1 VTPRSLWLQEALG
14 RPGEED
20 LPPLQGDA
28 RADVCIVG
36 GGYTGLW
43 TALRLKEHDPALDV
57 LIVER
62 DVCGGGASGRNGGFV
77 LSWWSKLASL
87 EKTMGAGEALRLA
100 RASAAAVDEIGAFCE
115 MHGIDAHFRR
125 DGWLWAAT
133 SAAQV
138 GAWEETLATAER
150 LGVRPFRHLE
160 RDEAA
165 RLAGSPTHLA
175 GVFEETGATV
185 QPALLARGLRRVA
198 LERGVRIHERS
209 PMTALERE
217 RPPRVRTP
225 GGTVTA
231 TKVVLASG
239 AWSAGIR
246 ELRRTLV
253 VVASDM
259 VATEPIPAVLE
270 EIGWTSGMCISD
282 SRLLVNYYRTTRDGR
297 LAWGKGGGA
306 MAFAGKVGPA
316 FEGAS
321 PCADEVTARLRSL
334 YPRLRD
340 VPITHSWTG
349 PIDRNATA
357 LPYFGRLGGR
367 EDVQFGY
374 GFSGNGVGPC
384 FVAGRI
390 LASRLL
396 ERDDEWAAAAFPEGP
411 VGHFP
416 RSRTGD
422 FPPEPLRYVSG
433 LVVRG
438 AVARKEEAENAGR
451 PPGRLTR
458 RLAALAPAGLV
469 PTRGS

>member
-1 VTPRSLWLQEALG
+1 VTVRSLWLQEALAL
-14 RPGEED
+14 PGED
-20 LPPLQGDA
+20 DAPRLDGDV

-36 GGYTGLW
+36 GGFTGLW

-57 LIVER
+57 AVVER

-87 EKTMGAGEALRLA
+87 EKAMGAGEALRMA

-115 MHGIDAHFRR
+115 EHGIDAHYRR

-133 SAAQV
+133 STAQV

-150 LGVRPFRHLE
+150 LGAQPFQALAE
-160 RDEAA
+160 GEAA

-175 GVFEETGATV
+175 GVLEETGATV
-185 QPALLARGLRRVA
+185 QPALLVRGLRRVA
-198 LERGVRIHERS
+198 LGRGVRIFEHTPMIAFERD
-209 PMTALERE
+209 
-217 RPPRVRTP
+217 RPPRVLAPR
-225 GGTVTA
+225 GTVTA
-231 TKVVLASG
+231 TKVVLALN
-239 AWSAGIR
+239 AWSAGIS

-259 VATEPIPAVLE
+259 VATEPVPETLE
-270 EIGWTSGMCISD
+270 EIGWTSGLCISD

-306 MAFAGKVGPA
+306 IAFGGKIGAA

-321 PCADEVTARLRSL
+321 PCADEVTARLRAH
-334 YPRLRD
+334 YPRLSD
-340 VPITHSWTG
+340 VPVTHSWTG

-357 LPYFGRLGGR
+357 LPFFGRLGGR
-367 EDVQFGY
+367 EDIQFGY
-374 GFSGNGVGPC
+374 GFSGNGVGPAV
-384 FVAGRI
+384 VAGRI
-390 LASRLL
+390 LASRVL
-396 ERDDEWAAAAFPEGP
+396 ERDDEWAAAPFPEGP

-422 FPPEPLRYVSG
+422 FPPEPLRYLGGV
-433 LVVRG
+433 VVRA

-451 PPGRLTR
+451 RPDPLTR
-458 RLAALAPAGLV
+458 RLASLAPAGLV